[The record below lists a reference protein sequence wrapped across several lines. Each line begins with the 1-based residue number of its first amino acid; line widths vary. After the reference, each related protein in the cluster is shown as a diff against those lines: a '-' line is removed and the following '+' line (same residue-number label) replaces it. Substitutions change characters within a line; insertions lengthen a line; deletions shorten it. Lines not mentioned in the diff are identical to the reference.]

1 MAASARGFWRN
12 SHQNLR
18 LETQEGGGAWQ
29 TCSLAV
35 GFLRLGA
42 AGKQKGGKQKG
53 GKQRSQVWGRYDSLT
68 RLPRGALHGSD
79 PAAELRCRAGWLFCL
94 KPVLEIT
101 TPFSKGERVP
111 APGRSKKERKKD
123 PVPTLLSYPEINQS
137 QKQTQSQHRLAKA
150 FQYDN
155 TLNK

>member
-1 MAASARGFWRN
+1 MACSARGFWRN

-18 LETQEGGGAWQ
+18 LETQEGGRAWQ

-35 GFLRLGA
+35 GFLQLGA
-42 AGKQKGGKQKG
+42 TGKQKG
-53 GKQRSQVWGRYDSLT
+53 GKQRNPVWGRYDSLT
-68 RLPRGALHGSD
+68 RLPTGALHGSD
-79 PAAELRCRAGWLFCL
+79 PAAELRCGTRQLFCL
-94 KPVLEIT
+94 KPALEIT
-101 TPFSKGERVP
+101 PPFLKGERVP

-123 PVPTLLSYPEINQS
+123 PVPTLLSYPETNQS